1 MGLSQRVPS
10 EATDADIASQLLSMV
25 RIARKSA
32 PGEDIIFEIKPAKRS
47 ADQNALAHVW
57 IRHIGQQLGCDDETV
72 AKQWLLTECYG
83 EHYRELNGRK
93 MQVYP
98 RTSKFSKKQMQ
109 QWLDWLDNYAGA
121 NGIHLPAAPGMEGLM

>member
-1 MGLSQRVPS
+1 MLMQRITPDMS
-10 EATDADIASQLLSMV
+10 DKDADAQLRHILGV
-25 RIARKSA
+25 ARKMH
-32 PGEDIIFEIKPAKRS
+32 PGEDIIFEIKPAKRTL
-47 ADQNALAHVW
+47 DQNALAHKW
-57 IRHIGQQLGCDDETV
+57 IRHIGQQLGCDDENI

-109 QWLDWLDNYAGA
+109 NWLNWLEMYAGA
-121 NGIHLPAAPGMEGLM
+121 NGIHLPAAPGMEGLI